1 MALYVIAGLV
11 ITAVSIGFLY
21 NKLVRLRNQGDEAW
35 SGIDVQLKR
44 RYDLIPN
51 LVETV
56 KGYAKHEQ
64 GTFEKVIQARNAA
77 IACSGVQAKAAAENE
92 LAGALKGIF
101 ALAESYPE
109 LKANESFSALQK
121 SLSEI
126 EDSLQLARRYY
137 NAVVRD
143 LNIACES
150 FPSVLVAKS
159 FSFSK
164 RQYFEISDG
173 ERANVQVK
181 L

>member
-1 MALYVIAGLV
+1 MTFYIFVGLV
-11 ITAVSIGFLY
+11 VAVSALAFLY
-21 NKLVRLRNQGDEAW
+21 NRLVALRNQGDEAW

-44 RYDLIPN
+44 RYDLVPN

-56 KGYAKHEQ
+56 KGYAQHEQ

-77 IACSGVQAKAAAENE
+77 IASSGIQAKAAAEQE

-109 LKANESFSALQK
+109 LKANESFLSLQK

-150 FPSVLVAKS
+150 FPSVFVAKLFG
-159 FSFSK
+159 FSN

-173 ERANVQVK
+173 ERANVQVT